1 MKNAYISNWFV
12 LTQIFMLYLC
22 YRQKE
27 AEFIRSIVDK
37 IYSDSSLIV
46 YEDGLIGM
54 GSLVEET
61 NQRMFAFFGI
71 CGWSGAQDDSPFFF
85 FQNFFLGLTSFGT
98 KGESLCFSGPRF
110 AQAIAASSKMS
121 LTEHVV
127 YRVYHNNSFLR

>member
-46 YEDGLIGM
+46 YEDGQIGM

-61 NQRMFAFFGI
+61 NQRMFAFLGYA
-71 CGWSGAQDDSPFFF
+71 GGVGPKTTLPFFF
-85 FQNFFLGLTSFGT
+85 FAKIF
-98 KGESLCFSGPRF
+98 
-110 AQAIAASSKMS
+110 
-121 LTEHVV
+121 
-127 YRVYHNNSFLR
+127 